1 MRLLVC
7 GDRNWTDKNKIR
19 QEVIELCS
27 IAHISVI
34 IEGGARGADRL
45 AGEVADELGI
55 SLLVFPANMREWLI
69 KQGYS
74 PDAAQG
80 FIEGGY
86 APSMVTV
93 VDGDLLMERVYKVYN
108 DIESLAIPKK
118 ED

>member
-45 AGEVADELGI
+45 AGEVADELDI
-55 SLLVFPANMREWLI
+55 SLLVFPAKWTEFGKSAGPRRNQQMLDEGQPDQVLAFHNNIQESKGTKHMIDIAQRSNIPVKLI
-69 KQGYS
+69 Q
-74 PDAAQG
+74 
-80 FIEGGY
+80 
-86 APSMVTV
+86 
-93 VDGDLLMERVYKVYN
+93 
-108 DIESLAIPKK
+108 
-118 ED
+118 